1 MLIDNFAPMAR
12 RRISRPRRTRRSLR
26 NAISFRV
33 LLLINLITKPFFTR
47 YATRFD
53 LSLNEW
59 RLMVALAE
67 RPGIS
72 ASEAAAMVGMHEMN
86 VSRAVRRLAR
96 MGRIRRG
103 TDPTDRRRSSL
114 ELTPAGYAI
123 YDKVAPGASR
133 RDAQLRAAMAPQD
146 ARDFIRILDKL
157 NATLARMANG
167 D

>member
-1 MLIDNFAPMAR
+1 MAKR
-12 RRISRPRRTRRSLR
+12 PDPSSHRSRQSLR
-26 NAISFRV
+26 DAISFRV
-33 LLLINLITKPFFTR
+33 LLLINLITKPFFAR

-96 MGRIRRG
+96 MGRIRRS
-103 TDPTDRRRSSL
+103 TDPADRRRSCL
-114 ELTPAGYAI
+114 ELTSEGYAI
-123 YDKVAPGASR
+123 YDKVAPGAWR
-133 RDAQLRAAMAPQD
+133 RDQQLREALAPRD

-157 NATLARMANG
+157 NAALARMANG
-167 D
+167 G

>member
-1 MLIDNFAPMAR
+1 MAKR
-12 RRISRPRRTRRSLR
+12 QTPKSRHARQSLR
-26 NAISFRV
+26 DAISFRV

-86 VSRAVRRLAR
+86 VSRAVRQLVRK
-96 MGRIRRG
+96 GRVRRS
-103 TDPTDRRRSSL
+103 TDPADRRRSCL
-114 ELTPAGYAI
+114 ELAPEGYAI
-123 YDKVAPGASR
+123 YDKVAPGAWR
-133 RDAQLRAAMAPQD
+133 RDRQLREALTPQE

-157 NATLARMANG
+157 NAILARMANG